1 MAFRYLT
8 LNEKCF
14 IFPKQRGRGSPLL
27 SPILLVI
34 ICLAILSSI
43 RRFLIGARRFDEVT
57 RPVLDWILGIPRRGK

>member
-1 MAFRYLT
+1 
-8 LNEKCF
+8 
-14 IFPKQRGRGSPLL
+14 L